1 MTGLDWIVLGIVI
14 LLALFGWAQGFV
26 AGALALVG
34 FAIGAF
40 IGTRVG
46 PLVLPDGSD
55 SAWAPA
61 FGLMGALLAGAVLA
75 MGFEGLGARLR
86 SRVRAPGAAV
96 VDGALG
102 ALLTACVGLGIV
114 WVLGALALRSGGELR
129 SSVQRSFVLQ
139 RLNSVL
145 PPTGG
150 LLDMLSNLD
159 PFPRI
164 DGPEARVR
172 APDGSIA
179 GDPEVDAAA
188 DSVVKVLGSA
198 CGLGIEG
205 SGWVAGDGVVVTNA
219 HVVAGQDDTRVL
231 LEGREP
237 GLPAR
242 AIAFDSRNDIAVL
255 RVDGLDAPALPI
267 AASPRPGTSAAILG
281 FPRNGPYDVRAG
293 RLGQTRE
300 VVSQD
305 AYGRG
310 PVRRTITSLRGA
322 VRSGNSGGPMVDG
335 RGRVVTTIFAATT
348 SGPRGGYGVPNS
360 VTRDAIDGASGPVS
374 TGPCGG

>member
-86 SRVRAPGAAV
+86 ARVRAPGATV

-179 GDPEVDAAA
+179 GDPDVDAAA
-188 DSVVKVLGSA
+188 RSVVKVLGTA

-242 AIAFDSRNDIAVL
+242 AIAFDPRNDVAVL

-348 SGPRGGYGVPNS
+348 SGPRGGYGVPNA

-374 TGPCGG
+374 TGECGG

>member
-26 AGALALVG
+26 AGALALAG
-34 FAIGAF
+34 FAIGAWV
-40 IGTRVG
+40 GTRVG
-46 PLVLPDGSD
+46 PLLLPDGRD

-86 SRVRAPGAAV
+86 ARVRAPGATV

-179 GDPEVDAAA
+179 GDPDVDAAA
-188 DSVVKVLGSA
+188 RSVVKVLGTA

-205 SGWVAGDGVVVTNA
+205 SGWVAGDSVVVTNA

-237 GLPAR
+237 
-242 AIAFDSRNDIAVL
+242 
-255 RVDGLDAPALPI
+255 AL
-267 AASPRPGTSAAILG
+267 
-281 FPRNGPYDVRAG
+281 
-293 RLGQTRE
+293 
-300 VVSQD
+300 
-305 AYGRG
+305 
-310 PVRRTITSLRGA
+310 
-322 VRSGNSGGPMVDG
+322 
-335 RGRVVTTIFAATT
+335 
-348 SGPRGGYGVPNS
+348 
-360 VTRDAIDGASGPVS
+360 
-374 TGPCGG
+374 

>member
-40 IGTRVG
+40 VGTRVG

-86 SRVRAPGAAV
+86 ARVRAPGATV

-179 GDPEVDAAA
+179 GDPDVDAAA
-188 DSVVKVLGSA
+188 RSVVKVLGTA

-242 AIAFDSRNDIAVL
+242 AIAFDPRNDVAVL

-348 SGPRGGYGVPNS
+348 SGPRGGYGVPNA

>member
-61 FGLMGALLAGAVLA
+61 FGLMGALLAGAVFA

-86 SRVRAPGAAV
+86 ARVDAPGAAV

-179 GDPEVDAAA
+179 ADPEVDAAA
-188 DSVVKVLGSA
+188 RSVVKVLGTA

-231 LEGREP
+231 VEGREP

-242 AIAFDSRNDIAVL
+242 AIAFDPRNDVAVL

-267 AASPRPGTSAAILG
+267 AGSPRPGTSAAILG

-348 SGPRGGYGVPNS
+348 SGPRGGYGVPNA